1 MPGRVPEKFLE
12 TLILISRILNR
23 RKYAFRGTTSLIL
36 QGLDMISKDIDI
48 LCDKDTALA
57 SNFLLQDFLEEEV
70 SLKKSQQFKSYF
82 GKFIINKIPVEMYGE
97 WQIKDTKG
105 NWSQPFTAVNRH
117 RIKYQN
123 KQFFVTDIE
132 DELMVFALMGRW
144 NAFRKI
150 KRELKKSAAS
160 GQEKLL

>member
-36 QGLDMISKDIDI
+36 QG